1 MPEEVF
7 VPKTGIYLD
16 DVLLIEWTVEEGAYV
31 NAGDV
36 LFRMETNKVEEEVE
50 AEASGYVHQKG
61 VPGSEYAI
69 GAVIGWIAENDHA
82 YRQLVESGGPS

>member
-16 DVLLIEWTVEEGAYV
+16 DVLLIEWTVEEGTYV

-50 AEASGYVHQKG
+50 AEASGYVHQTG

-69 GAVIGWIAENDHA
+69 GAVIGWIAESEDA